1 MHFSELESV
10 AFITPKKGLIFHCV
24 YITLIVLVFASLASL
39 PYIKTDIVIKTRGIV
54 RPENERAEIKA
65 AVPGIIDSVFCKEG
79 QQVEKNEIVLRIKDL
94 TTNGKQLHNRFEID
108 QRMRFIHDLNLLTKN
123 FNSENISLQLQSPL
137 YLEQLNHFIQ
147 LKTEQEIVLKKADKE
162 VEINTPLAKDKVI
175 SPKEFYDIQ
184 NNQEKLIAS
193 VKSMVQ
199 GQLSNWQ
206 QDLVRYQLELAQFNQ
221 QENEVSSNAGYYEVR
236 ASVSGIIQGIAAKYT
251 GGSIQANEPICTI
264 SPEGRIIGECFA
276 QTKDVGLLKIN
287 QAVHYQV
294 DAFDYNYFGVLT
306 GRIIRIDN
314 DFTAINDK
322 PLFKV
327 YCSFD
332 SSQLHLKNG
341 YTGQLKKGLGF
352 QANFTVAR
360 RSLWQLLSGKL
371 DDWLNPN
378 APAQILT
385 EVR

>member
-10 AFITPKKGLIFHCV
+10 AFINPKKGFISSCI
-24 YITLIVLVFASLASL
+24 YITLIVLVFASLVSL
-39 PYIKTDIVIKTRGIV
+39 PYIKTDIVIKTPGII

-65 AVPGIIDSVFCKEG
+65 VVSGIIDSLFCKEG
-79 QQVEKNEIVLRIKDL
+79 QQVEKNEIILRIKDP
-94 TTNGKQLHNRFEID
+94 TYNGKQTHHHFEID
-108 QRMRFIHDLNLLTKN
+108 QRNLFIHDLLLLTKN
-123 FNSENISLQLQSPL
+123 ASGENISGQLRSPL

-147 LKTEQEIVLKKADKE
+147 QKTEQEILLRKANKE
-162 VEINTPLAKDKVI
+162 VEINTSLAKDKVI
-175 SPKEFYDIQ
+175 SPKEFFDIQ

-193 VKSMVQ
+193 VNTLVQ

-206 QDLVRYQLELAQFNQ
+206 QDLARYQFELSQFSQ
-221 QENEVSSNAGYYEVR
+221 QANEVSSNAEYYEVR
-236 ASVSGIIQGIAAKYT
+236 ASISGVIQGITTKYP

-264 SPEGRIIGECFA
+264 SPEGDIIGECFV
-276 QTKDVGLLKIN
+276 QTKDVGLLKIH
-287 QAVHYQV
+287 QPVRYQV

-306 GRIIRIDN
+306 GKIIRIDN
-314 DFTAINDK
+314 DFTAVDNK

-332 SSQLHLKNG
+332 KSQLHLKNG

-360 RSLWQLLSGKL
+360 RSLWQLLFDKL

-378 APAQILT
+378 TQTKTLT
-385 EVR
+385 AVR